1 MGRDGGIEGALERD
15 VIGDID
21 HLPAHRV
28 AEPLEAPGLGGDAA
42 GVHIEERDACSALG
56 QRLGD
61 GEPEAAARARD
72 ERALPGDVE

>member
-1 MGRDGGIEGALERD
+1 MIR
-15 VIGDID
+15 DID

-56 QRLGD
+56 ECFGD
-61 GEPEAAARARD
+61 GEPEAAARAGD
-72 ERALPGDVE
+72 ERALPVDVE

>member
-1 MGRDGGIEGALERD
+1 MGHGRRIEGALECG

-28 AEPLEAPGLGGDAA
+28 AKPLEAPGLGGDAT
-42 GVHIEERDACSALG
+42 GVHIEERHACSALG
-56 QRLGD
+56 QGLGD

-72 ERALPGDVE
+72 ERALACDVE